1 MVFFGVVDPDGG
13 RIVTDCRFLGF
24 EQEGFLLGQHQLH
37 LFLGEYGGVGLPDK
51 HFDVRDGR
59 RLQSVVTDN
68 GQHDAG
74 CRCDADAQ
82 TAQLRPQERP
92 GSGCFGNPGHD
103 VFEGLPGVEPGF
115 RKAGVSPGFVSPE
128 KGVTVGFGCFEPL
141 LQFPAFRVGE
151 GCAVQL
157 AGYQIFDDMFGS
169 LHSIYI
175 TDESAET
182 LPPPA
187 FFFGPPG

>member
-1 MVFFGVVDPDGG
+1 MPMP
-13 RIVTDCRFLGF
+13 RRRSC
-24 EQEGFLLGQHQLH
+24 
-37 LFLGEYGGVGLPDK
+37 
-51 HFDVRDGR
+51 GR
-59 RLQSVVTDN
+59 RKDRGL
-68 GQHDAG
+68 DASAI
-74 CRCDADAQ
+74 RA
-82 TAQLRPQERP
+82 
-92 GSGCFGNPGHD
+92 HD
-103 VFEGLPGVEPGF
+103 VFEGLTGVEPGF

-128 KGVTVGFGCFEPL
+128 KGVAVGFGCFEPL

-182 LPPPA
+182 PTPPGV
-187 FFFGPPG
+187 FFGAAGVNKKQNR

>member
-1 MVFFGVVDPDGG
+1 MTQAAAAMPMP
-13 RIVTDCRFLGF
+13 RRRSC
-24 EQEGFLLGQHQLH
+24 
-37 LFLGEYGGVGLPDK
+37 
-51 HFDVRDGR
+51 GR
-59 RLQSVVTDN
+59 RKDR
-68 GQHDAG
+68 GA
-74 CRCDADAQ
+74 
-82 TAQLRPQERP
+82 
-92 GSGCFGNPGHD
+92 GCFGNPGHD

-128 KGVTVGFGCFEPL
+128 KGVAVGFGCFEPL

-182 LPPPA
+182 LPPPV
-187 FFFGPPG
+187 FFFRTAGVNKKQNR